1 MPYSIEEHKH
11 RFAAWAAG
19 SAASVNGCRFKV
31 WQAKRILEDAGLK
44 EVANSIAN
52 LPQADNFDTQHHG
65 WRNNIINAAQNY
77 NDNHGN
83 AFEFTHGIAAK
94 LINIYL
100 KSIYVCSGSHDDPR
114 VKAIHPPIDSVLLDA
129 LYEQNIGGMR
139 IEWQAARR
147 ARWSK
152 LNSNQYENVITA
164 IQGLFPDGD
173 GPGLWSVEE
182 YWQGFQ

>member
-31 WQAKRILEDAGLK
+31 WQAKRILEDAGLRD
-44 EVANSIAN
+44 VDSIDK
-52 LPQADNFDTQHHG
+52 LPQADNFDTQHRE
-65 WRNNIINAAQNY
+65 WRENIINAAKNY
-77 NDNHGN
+77 NDSHGN
-83 AFEFTHGIAAK
+83 AFKFTHGVAAK

-129 LYEQNIGGMR
+129 LYKQNIGGMR
-139 IEWQAARR
+139 TEWQAARK

-152 LNSNQYENVITA
+152 LNSNQYENVITT
-164 IQGLFPDGD
+164 IQGLFRDGD
-173 GPGLWSVEE
+173 GPGLWHVEE